1 MKIIIDPITKKKIYD
16 NIDGLILSL
25 KDYAVQSINYY
36 TLDEIKE
43 IQNNNPNIEI
53 FISLNK
59 NFMNEELSSL
69 QKILLELDKLNL
81 SGILFY
87 DVAVLQLKKKLN
99 LKTDLVWASTYMVNN
114 FKTCD
119 YYYSKGVKYAL
130 LSKEITLEEIKEII
144 RSSKITSMIE
154 VVGLPSVSFSK
165 RRLITNFYND
175 LNKKPKYNIT
185 IKEKVTNDNY
195 ILFEDN
201 NGTNFYL
208 DKLVNGTSI
217 IKELFQVDC
226 KYIILRE
233 YGIDSETFYQLIKD
247 TKKYIL
253 DNCCDEKYIEKYKKL
268 GNFTNFFFKKTIYKV
283 KKNG

>member
-1 MKIIIDPITKKKIYD
+1 MKIIIDPITKKKTYD

-144 RSSKITSMIE
+144 KSSKITSMIE

-175 LNKKPKYNIT
+175 LNKKPKDNIT

>member
-69 QKILLELDKLNL
+69 QKILVELDKLNL
-81 SGILFY
+81 TGILFY

-144 RSSKITSMIE
+144 KSSKITSMIE

>member
-175 LNKKPKYNIT
+175 LNKKTKDNIA

>member
-53 FISLNK
+53 IISLNK

>member
-1 MKIIIDPITKKKIYD
+1 MKIIIDPITKKKTYD

-144 RSSKITSMIE
+144 KSSKITSMIE

>member
-1 MKIIIDPITKKKIYD
+1 MRCKSKSKGPSKF
-16 NIDGLILSL
+16 S
-25 KDYAVQSINYY
+25 
-36 TLDEIKE
+36 
-43 IQNNNPNIEI
+43 
-53 FISLNK
+53 
-59 NFMNEELSSL
+59 
-69 QKILLELDKLNL
+69 NL
-81 SGILFY
+81 TGILFY

-144 RSSKITSMIE
+144 KSSKITSMIE

>member
-1 MKIIIDPITKKKIYD
+1 MKIIIDPITKKKTYD

-144 RSSKITSMIE
+144 KSSKITSMIE

-175 LNKKPKYNIT
+175 LNKKPKDNIA